1 MNQTKT
7 KVSVL
12 NLVPRF
18 GNESVAT
25 SLERATNLAKIV
37 EELGYERY
45 WVGEHHNIKVL
56 VCSATEII
64 IQNILAQT
72 KTISVGSGG
81 VLLPNHTNLQIAEA
95 YGTLASLYPN
105 RVELGVGRAA
115 GTDVLTRD
123 LIYRQSISDLRSYE
137 ASIKEL
143 EQYFADDEDQDQVKA
158 FNAIDTEVPVFVLGG
173 SVHSARI
180 AAKFGLPY
188 AFASHFSSENMKEVI
203 DVYRNEFK
211 PSDKL
216 AKPYVILALT
226 AFILEDDDRACQT
239 ASITMDKLKGIAQE
253 KAKLYPHHNEE
264 EPMDI
269 SSAEKLFTGEKGLKL
284 VGGPS
289 QATKQWLEIKDL
301 IQPDEVMASTPFE
314 AMDDL
319 KESYR
324 ILKDIIENN

>member
-1 MNQTKT
+1 MNQAKT
-7 KVSVL
+7 KVSLL

-18 GNESVAT
+18 ENETVAA
-25 SLERATNLAKIV
+25 SIQRAADLAKFV

-56 VCSATEII
+56 VCSATELI

-81 VLLPNHTNLQIAEA
+81 VLLPNHTNLQIAEG

-115 GTDVLTRD
+115 GTDVLTKE
-123 LIYRQSISDLRSYE
+123 LIYRQNISDLRSYE

-158 FNAIDTEVPVFVLGG
+158 FNAIDTNVPVFVLGG
-173 SVHSARI
+173 SVNSARI
-180 AAKFGLPY
+180 AAKLGLPY
-188 AFASHFSSENMKEVI
+188 AFASHFNYENMKEVI

-216 AKPYVILALT
+216 DKPYVILALT
-226 AFILEDDDRACQT
+226 AVIFEDNEKADQIAKET
-239 ASITMDKLKGIAQE
+239 IGKLKGIALE
-253 KAKLYPHHNEE
+253 KAKLYPHHDDEN
-264 EPMDI
+264 PTDI
-269 SSAEKLFTGEKGLKL
+269 SSAEKLFTGEKGLKII
-284 VGGPS
+284 GGPS
-289 QATKQWLEIKDL
+289 QALKQWLEIKEL
-301 IQPDEVMASTPFE
+301 IHPDEVMASTPLQS
-314 AMDDL
+314 MDDL

-324 ILKDIIENN
+324 IFKDIIENN